1 VVKSVLAYKSG
12 IWREECARDFTAWNS
27 SLVDPNNLRLAL
39 LSAAVLGFRHGLD
52 YDHIAAI
59 TDISSV
65 QLKVRDAMRYGLLY
79 VAGHATTIALL
90 GAAAVVFRI
99 ALPAASDRWAER
111 LVGLTL
117 LVLGLYVLG
126 TFFRP
131 SVSGSSTHDSSSHGS
146 AGDGASSR
154 GRSAHSHAHPRTR
167 ITLLAN
173 GALWIYWRLSRIFGG
188 TRVEAPQVF
197 KDGYGSRSTF
207 LVGVI
212 HGLGAETPTQILL
225 FLMAANLG
233 GTAAGLL
240 GLLMF
245 IVGLLTMNTLMCA
258 LAAGLFSADKV
269 LAWLSPAGAQNPFSR
284 ALGSVLGAISAH
296 AMGGLTL
303 LTSVYSIVVGAIFLL
318 GSASKLPSL
327 TG

>member
-1 VVKSVLAYKSG
+1 M
-12 IWREECARDFTAWNS
+12 
-27 SLVDPNNLRLAL
+27 VDPVNLRLAL

-65 QLKVRDAMRYGLLY
+65 QLKARDAMRYGLLY
-79 VAGHATTIALL
+79 VAGHATTIAVL
-90 GAAAVVFRI
+90 GTAAVAFRI

-131 SVSGSSTHDSSSHGS
+131 STHG
-146 AGDGASSR
+146 
-154 GRSAHSHAHPRTR
+154 HAHPRTR

-173 GALWIYWRLSRIFGG
+173 GTLWVYWRLSRIFGG

-197 KDGYGSRSTF
+197 KDGYGTKSTF
-207 LVGVI
+207 VVGVI

-245 IVGLLTMNTLMCA
+245 IAGLLVMNTLMCA
-258 LAAGLFSADKV
+258 VAAGLFSADK
-269 LAWLSPAGAQNPFSR
+269 LLTWMSPAGSQNPFSR
-284 ALGSVLGAISAH
+284 TVGPVLSAVSAH
-296 AMGGLTL
+296 AIGGLTL
-303 LTSVYSIVVGAIFLL
+303 LTSAYSIVVGAIFLL
-318 GSASKLPSL
+318 GSAGKLPSL

>member
-1 VVKSVLAYKSG
+1 
-12 IWREECARDFTAWNS
+12 
-27 SLVDPNNLRLAL
+27 LVDPVNLRLAL

-65 QLKVRDAMRYGLLY
+65 QLKARDAMRYGLLY

-90 GAAAVVFRI
+90 GSAAVVFRI

-131 SVSGSSTHDSSSHGS
+131 WFFGSSMQGSSTQ
-146 AGDGASSR
+146 ASS
-154 GRSAHSHAHPRTR
+154 AHGHAHPRTR

-173 GALWIYWRLSRIFGG
+173 GVLWIYWRLSRIFGG

-197 KDGYGSRSTF
+197 KDGYGTKSAF

-245 IVGLLTMNTLMCA
+245 IVGLLAMNTLMCA
-258 LAAGLFSADKV
+258 VAAGLFSADKV
-269 LAWLSPAGAQNPFSR
+269 LAWLSPAGPQNRVSR
-284 ALGSVLGAISAH
+284 GLSSALSAVSAH
-296 AMGGLTL
+296 ALGGLTL
-303 LTSVYSIVVGAIFLL
+303 LTSAYSIVVGAIFLL